1 MKGKS
6 TFTLLIIILVAAGL
20 GALSFFG
27 VDVGENH
34 LFGVNGIKQGL
45 DLKGGVSITYQVE
58 EGVSPTTEQMNSAQA
73 LLQQRLDRRGYTEA
87 EVAIQGGNRLRID
100 IPDIDD
106 VEEAIAQIGQTAQL
120 FFTTDGGEDGDNFEV
135 LLTGEH
141 ISNAY
146 RSTGD
151 GTSAGQIVIVLEFDS
166 EGSRLFEQATADNVG
181 RQLWIWLDD
190 QPLSWPTVNERIS
203 GGSAIITGGFTASE
217 AEELAALI
225 RSGSLP
231 FRLDILSTNNIGA
244 KLGANSLETSIL
256 AGIIGFALIL
266 LFMLAVY
273 RVAGLAANLALVI
286 YVALVLIL
294 LSLFRVTLTLPG
306 IAGIVLS
313 VGMAIDA
320 NVVIFERIKEE
331 IAGGRTMRAAIKT
344 GFRRALPAII
354 DSNITSLLVA
364 LVLFW
369 LGSGPIKGFA
379 QTLALGIVVSMFTAI
394 VLTRLI
400 IIALTGM
407 GLMKPTL
414 FGKPKVVP
422 EPGEETKNLP
432 IIASRKKAFIVSAAL
447 ILVGFITM
455 GVFAI
460 SNQGAFNY
468 DVEFIGGTALQV
480 DIGRD
485 FNNDDVSQI
494 VREITGQQAPQVQR
508 VTGTTIVLVKM
519 TTLDQETRMA
529 LVERLIQGYGLEADD
544 VSFEDVSSTVS
555 NEMTRIAIMAV
566 AAATLAMLVYITIR
580 FRDLRK
586 GGCTVLALM
595 HDALIVLGA
604 YALLRIPLN
613 YSFIAAM
620 LSVIGY
626 SINANIILFD
636 RIRENEKLMTRPS
649 PVTLVD
655 VSVTQTLTRTIYT
668 SLSTMLVVACLY
680 VLGVPS
686 IREFTLPLLIGMAAG
701 TYSTV
706 FLVGPM
712 WYMTL
717 KDKTRVYS
725 R

>member
-6 TFTLLIIILVAAGL
+6 TITLLITLLVAAGL

-27 VDVGENH
+27 VGENH
-34 LFGVNGIKQGL
+34 LFGVQGIKQGL
-45 DLKGGVSITYQVE
+45 DLKGGVSITYQADKA
-58 EGVSPTTEQMNSAQA
+58 SPTTNEMQSAQA

-87 EVAIQGGNRLRID
+87 EVAIQGSNRLRID

-106 VEEAIAQIGQTAQL
+106 VEMAIAQIGQTAQL
-120 FFTTDGGEDGDNFEV
+120 FFTNEDFLTTFDESDI
-135 LLTGEH
+135 LLTGERV
-141 ISNAY
+141 SNAY

-151 GTSAGQIVIVLEFDS
+151 GPNAGQIVIALEFDS
-166 EGSRLFEQATADNVG
+166 EGSRLFEQATADNIG
-181 RQLWIWLDD
+181 RPIMIWLDND
-190 QPLSWPTVNERIS
+190 ILSAPIVNDRIV
-203 GGSAIITGGFTASE
+203 GGNAIITGGFTSAE

-244 KLGANSLETSIL
+244 KLGANSLETSLL
-256 AGIIGFALIL
+256 AGVIGFILII

-273 RVAGLAANLALVI
+273 RIAGLAADLALVI
-286 YVALVLIL
+286 YLALVLIL

-331 IAGGRTMRAAIKT
+331 IAGGRTMRAATKT
-344 GFRRALPAII
+344 GYKRALPAII

-379 QTLALGIVVSMFTAI
+379 QTLSLGIVVSMFTAI

-400 IIALTGM
+400 INALTGI
-407 GLMKPTL
+407 GIMKPTM
-414 FGKPKVVP
+414 FGKPKIKP
-422 EPGEETKNLP
+422 ESGAEVKNMP
-432 IIASRKKAFIVSAAL
+432 IIASRKKAYIVSLAL
-447 ILVGFITM
+447 FAVGFISM
-455 GVFAI
+455 GVFAAGG
-460 SNQGAFNY
+460 NGAFNY
-468 DVEFIGGTALQV
+468 DVEFSGGTSFQIDLGQ
-480 DIGRD
+480 D
-485 FNNDDVSQI
+485 FNNDDVAQI
-494 VREITGQQAPQVQR
+494 VRDVTGQPAPQVQR
-508 VTGTTIVLVKM
+508 VTGTNIVLVKIQSI
-519 TTLDQETRMA
+519 DQETRIN
-529 LVERLIQGYGLEADD
+529 VVDQFKERYGITDTD
-544 VSFEDVSSTVS
+544 ISFEDVSPTVS
-555 NEMTRIAIMAV
+555 SEMRNIAILAV
-566 AAATLAMLVYITIR
+566 AAASLAMLLYITIR
-580 FRDLRK
+580 FKDLRK
-586 GGCTVLALM
+586 GGVTVLALM

-613 YSFIAAM
+613 YSFIAAI

-636 RIRENEKLMTRPS
+636 RIRENEKIMTRP
-649 PVTLVD
+649 TAELLVD
-655 VSVTQTLTRTIYT
+655 ASVTQTLTRTIYT
-668 SLSTMLVVACLY
+668 SFSTLLVVICLY

-686 IREFTLPLLIGMAAG
+686 IKEFTLPIIIGMVAG
-701 TYSTV
+701 TYSTI
-706 FLVGPM
+706 FLAGPL
-712 WYMTL
+712 WYMTI
-717 KDKTRVYS
+717 KDKKRAVS